1 MNNVEKLKVI
11 ESKLADLYHEAAA
24 ICNDCAH
31 AIGVAEDTVINT
43 IKFEKDKKLAQA
55 IVNKNKDGWKYDS
68 NI

>member
-31 AIGVAEDTVINT
+31 AIGVAEDTVINA
-43 IKFEKDKKLAQA
+43 IKFEKA
-55 IVNKNKDGWKYDS
+55 NKNDS
-68 NI
+68 DV